1 MNEKIKK
8 QWIDALRSGEYK
20 QGKNVLKKYDQYCC
34 LGVLTDLFC
43 KATTDSQEKADNLM
57 SNYSYWTKLGHSIAQ
72 WAGLSEEDP
81 LVPYEGVKYRISL
94 LNDGTRVSSI
104 PVREHTFE
112 EIADIIEKHL

>member
-8 QWIDALRSGEYK
+8 QWINALRSGDYI
-20 QGKNVLKKYDQYCC
+20 QGKHVLKRNNQYCC

-43 KATTDSQEKADNLM
+43 KAATDSQEEADKLM
-57 SNYSYWTKLGHSIAQ
+57 SNYSYWTRLGHSIAE

-81 LVPYEGVKYRISL
+81 LVPYEDQKRQISL
-94 LNDGTRVSSI
+94 LNDGSKVSAV